1 MKRAAPI
8 VIILAL
14 AALAG
19 LAGCKKK
26 SEKFPDQ
33 LPGAGAG
40 TSTGTGATTN
50 GTIAGTSVPP
60 VATPTPTPA
69 TAPSLK
75 TFPGTEAGAKS
86 LLAEFVKT
94 GADTVGLSAQ
104 LRPSLADYKALFD
117 APLSAKLDKLYT
129 PQWESGAFVVA
140 PKPGQTVVLIDS
152 ATVAEL
158 KSGAPAAK
166 EFPGG
171 YKMVGSHLV
180 GAARLY
186 RFRFVEPGKTLGM
199 AFDGLAF
206 VNGHWVLVPK
216 PWRALD
222 DH

>member
-8 VIILAL
+8 VIIMVL

-26 SEKFPDQ
+26 SEKVPDQ
-33 LPGAGAG
+33 LPAPTGAG
-40 TSTGTGATTN
+40 TITGATTN

-60 VATPTPTPA
+60 VATLTPA
-69 TAPSLK
+69 PAPSLK

-86 LLAEFVKT
+86 LLDEFVKT